1 MGANMSLLIGNLLLA
16 AGGALTL
23 PFLFSSRGWGPE
35 GPVGAVFGT
44 APLALLQA
52 GALYLCIQ
60 SGAFDWAPGGR
71 ALLYALLF
79 GYFLVMTCLPVA
91 APGRSG
97 AAMAAKAA
105 GIVIL
110 ATAFAALNLQA
121 ALQTSLATRAVIGAV
136 LGVTG
141 LSGWLI
147 VGAMFVGSAQNS
159 IRRAQAQAERE
170 EQLTQERVAWERA
183 EYAKLPAGAEL
194 WQLMQHSHARDEQ
207 VRSDV
212 RARILALPDLEADTI
227 ALLGTGWAEHS
238 LAYLRDVYPLP
249 PRKLAPA
256 YAKFLDQQLAYW
268 RTSLTGDE
276 HAGTWE
282 PNLHPLF
289 DVAEKIAKDGG
300 DLRPQLEAWQT
311 MLKEVR
317 GLGGVSYHVNEVL
330 KLHHAHAR

>member
-1 MGANMSLLIGNLLLA
+1 MNLLIGNLLLA
-16 AGGALTL
+16 AGAALSL
-23 PFLFSSRGWGPE
+23 PFLLSSRGWGPE

-44 APLALLQA
+44 APLALLQS
-52 GALYLCIQ
+52 GALYLCIRA
-60 SGAFDWAPGGR
+60 GAFDWAPGGR
-71 ALLYALLF
+71 TLLYALLF
-79 GYFLVMTCLPVA
+79 GYFLVMTWLPVA
-91 APGRSG
+91 APGRGG
-97 AAMAAKAA
+97 AAMAAKAG

-110 ATAFAALNLQA
+110 VAAFAALNLQA
-121 ALQTSLATRAVIGAV
+121 AMRDSLATRAIIGAV

-147 VGAMFVGSAQNS
+147 VGAVFVEIVQNN
-159 IRRAQAQAERE
+159 IRQVQAQAERE
-170 EQLTQERVAWERA
+170 QQMDTERIAWEKA
-183 EYAKLPAGAEL
+183 EYANLPADAKL
-194 WQLMQHSHARDEQ
+194 WQLMQHCHARDEQ
-207 VRSDV
+207 VRRDI

-256 YAKFLDQQLAYW
+256 YAKFLDQQLASW
-268 RTSLTGDE
+268 RASLTGDE
-276 HAGTWE
+276 NAGKWE

-300 DLRPQLEAWQT
+300 DLRLQLEAWQT

-330 KLHHAHAR
+330 KLDLAHAK